1 MRKVL
6 KFLHTLASCGLIGAI
21 LGYAVVL
28 LYAPQETS
36 RSYAEARQTISL
48 LCDYVLLPSLAVAIV
63 SGLLVMAAHRPF
75 FDTRWA
81 WLKALLGLILF
92 EATLA
97 VIQSKATSAAD
108 LAAKIAAGKVQ
119 AGALAEVIASE
130 RTSLIAILLL
140 SIAQIALGIWRPR
153 LAKR

>member
-1 MRKVL
+1 MRRTL

-28 LYAPQETS
+28 LYAPQATS

-48 LCDYVLLPSLAVAIV
+48 LCDYVLLPSLGIALV

-75 FDTRWA
+75 LDTRWA

-97 VIQSKATSAAD
+97 VIQSKATSAAAI
-108 LAAKIAAGKVQ
+108 AAKIATGEGEPA
-119 AGALAEVIASE
+119 ALAEVIASE
-130 RTSLIAILLL
+130 RTSLVALMVL
-140 SIAQIALGIWRPR
+140 SIAQVALGIWRPR